1 MISLPHTTPAPDATQ
16 TPFSRVAPALRSAL
30 IVGVAG
36 GFTLATVLT
45 MTAAFH
51 VPQGSWWRA
60 LVQTHGF
67 LQLYG
72 WAGLFALGVAA
83 YVATRLRGAPLALS
97 GALGWVLSLHL
108 ASLVLRF
115 ACQLLATLTPSGLPR
130 AGLVTSGVLEV
141 AAVGIIYACVLLTLR
156 HGPPLTTRPA
166 FVKVLPLFGIA
177 LLSLGAAVVVNLIN
191 MARLAQSSSG
201 IIPEPGDTLNVTLGL
216 FGFLVPIALA
226 MSAQMLPTYAGLM
239 SFPQKLLWTLTILYA
254 SGLLLYISGMI
265 AGSFGQAWG
274 SLATGLGWV
283 ALGAALLI
291 FFGYCVAL
299 MRRRGRMPAH
309 LARRSPTPNHMQ
321 RAYRLHVLTQEQK
334 FGPFV
339 ALIASAYLWGALA
352 ALLLLID
359 GAALLASDAI
369 MIPMDAIRHCLA
381 FGFLTLLICGIAPR
395 MLTGFSGASI
405 RSAGLV
411 TATLWLGNAAVI
423 LRLSAYWLPPL
434 VGGGT
439 ALQAALIGAS
449 GPLGLALI
457 TCLAINLW
465 PMTQT
470 THSTPYPAQP
480 SRRHQDLIISA
491 EVARAPRRG

>member
-1 MISLPHTTPAPDATQ
+1 MISLPHTAPAPDATQ

-45 MTAAFH
+45 LTAALH
-51 VPQGSWWRA
+51 APQGLWWRA

-72 WAGLFALGVAA
+72 WAGLFALGVGA
-83 YVATRLRGAPLALS
+83 YVLPRLRGAPLALS
-97 GALGWVLSLHL
+97 GALGWVLGLHL

-115 ACQLLATLTPSGLPR
+115 ACQPLAALTPSGLPR
-130 AGLVTSGVLEV
+130 AGLVVSGVLEV
-141 AAVGIIYACVLLTLR
+141 GAVGLIYACVLLTLR
-156 HGPPLTTRPA
+156 HGPPLAARPA
-166 FVKVLPLFGIA
+166 FVKLLPLLGVA
-177 LLSLGAAVVVNLIN
+177 LLSFGGAAVVNLIN

-201 IIPEPGDTLNVTLGL
+201 IVAEPGDTLNVTLGL

-239 SFPQKLLWTLTILYA
+239 SFPQKLLWTLTGLYA
-254 SGLLLYISGMI
+254 SGLLFYLLGMV
-265 AGSFGQAWG
+265 AGPFGQAWG
-274 SLATGLGWV
+274 ALATGLGWV
-283 ALGAALLI
+283 ALGVALLI
-291 FFGYCVAL
+291 FFSYCVAL
-299 MRRRGRMPAH
+299 MRRRGQMPGR
-309 LARRSPTPNHMQ
+309 LARRSPTPNQM
-321 RAYRLHVLTQEQK
+321 RRTYRLHVLTQEQK

-352 ALLLLID
+352 ALLLLVD
-359 GAALLASDAI
+359 GAALLVSGVI
-369 MIPMDAIRHCLA
+369 VVPLDAIRHSLA
-381 FGFLTLLICGIAPR
+381 LGFITLLICGIAPR

-405 RSAGLV
+405 RSARLV

-434 VGGGT
+434 AGDG
-439 ALQAALIGAS
+439 AAFQAALFGAS

-465 PMTQT
+465 PATRGMR
-470 THSTPYPAQP
+470 QP
-480 SRRHQDLIISA
+480 
-491 EVARAPRRG
+491 

>member
-1 MISLPHTTPAPDATQ
+1 MISLPHPSPAPDATQ
-16 TPFSRVAPALRSAL
+16 APFSRVTPALRSSL

-45 MTAAFH
+45 LTAALH
-51 VPQGSWWRA
+51 VPLGLWWRA

-83 YVATRLRGAPLALS
+83 YILPRLRGAPLALPH
-97 GALGWVLSLHL
+97 ALGWILSLHL

-115 ACQLLATLTPSGLPR
+115 ACQPLATLTPSGLPR
-130 AGLVTSGVLEV
+130 GALVASGVLEI
-141 AAVGIIYACVLLTLR
+141 AAVGLIYACVLLTLR
-156 HGPPLTTRPA
+156 YGPPLDARPA
-166 FVKVLPLFGIA
+166 FGKVLPLFGVA
-177 LLSLGAAVVVNLIN
+177 LLSFGGAAVVNLIN
-191 MARLAQSSSG
+191 MARLVQSSSG
-201 IIPEPGDTLNVTLGL
+201 IVAEPGDTLNVTLGL

-239 SFPQKLLWTLTILYA
+239 SFPQKLLWTLTGLYA
-254 SGLLLYISGMI
+254 SGLSLYLLGMV
-265 AGSFGQAWG
+265 AGSSRHMWG
-274 SLATGLGWV
+274 VLASGLGWL
-283 ALGAALLI
+283 ALGAALLM

-309 LARRSPTPNHMQ
+309 LARRSPTPTYM
-321 RAYRLHVLTQEQK
+321 RRTYRLHVLTQDER

-359 GAALLASDAI
+359 GAALLASGAI
-369 MIPMDAIRHCLA
+369 VIPLDAIRHSLA
-381 FGFLTLLICGIAPR
+381 LGFLTLLICGIAPR

-423 LRLSAYWLPPL
+423 LRLSVYGLPPL
-434 VGGGT
+434 TGFGP
-439 ALQAALIGAS
+439 ALQAALFGAS

-457 TCLAINLW
+457 ACLAINLW
-465 PMTQT
+465 PATQAT
-470 THSTPYPAQP
+470 RATPHPAQP
-480 SRRHQDLIISA
+480 TQRHQDAQDSA
-491 EVARAPRRG
+491 AR

>member
-1 MISLPHTTPAPDATQ
+1 MEGRLSIQFPISRILDLPGSQMISLPYTSPAPDATQ

-45 MTAAFH
+45 LTAAFR
-51 VPQGSWWRA
+51 VPLGLWWRA

-83 YVATRLRGAPLALS
+83 YILPRLRGAPLALPQ
-97 GALGWVLSLHL
+97 ALGWILSLHL
-108 ASLVLRF
+108 ASLILRF
-115 ACQLLATLTPSGLPR
+115 VCQPLATLTSSGLPS
-130 AGLVTSGVLEV
+130 AGLVVSGVLAV
-141 AAVGIIYACVLLTLR
+141 ATVGLIYACVLLTLR

-166 FVKVLPLFGIA
+166 FGKILPLFGVA
-177 LLSLGAAVVVNLIN
+177 LLSLGAAAVVNLSN
-191 MARLAQSSSG
+191 MALLFQSSSG
-201 IIPEPGDTLNVTLGL
+201 IVAEPGDTLNITLGL

-239 SFPQKLLWTLTILYA
+239 SFPHKLLWTLTGLYV
-254 SGLLLYISGMI
+254 SGLLLYLLGIV
-265 AGSFGQAWG
+265 AGSFAQAL
-274 SLATGLGWV
+274 SPLATGLGWV
-283 ALGAALLI
+283 TLGVALLT

-299 MRRRGRMPAH
+299 MRRRGQMPAH
-309 LARRSPTPNHMQ
+309 LARRSPTPNQM
-321 RAYRLHVLTQEQK
+321 RRTYRLHVLTQEEK

-359 GAALLASDAI
+359 GAAQLATGTI
-369 MIPMDAIRHCLA
+369 VIPLDAIRHSLA
-381 FGFLTLLICGIAPR
+381 LGFLTLLICGIAPR

-423 LRLSAYWLPPL
+423 LRLSVYWLPL
-434 VGGGT
+434 QAGDGA
-439 ALQAALIGAS
+439 ALQAALFGAS

-457 TCLAINLW
+457 ACLATNLW
-465 PMTQT
+465 PATRGRR
-470 THSTPYPAQP
+470 PE
-480 SRRHQDLIISA
+480 SR
-491 EVARAPRRG
+491 P

>member
-1 MISLPHTTPAPDATQ
+1 MISLPHTTPTPDATQ

-30 IVGVAG
+30 IVGAAG

-45 MTAAFH
+45 LTAAFH
-51 VPQGSWWRA
+51 APLGSWWRA

-72 WAGLFALGVAA
+72 WAGLFALGVGA
-83 YVATRLRGAPLALS
+83 YVLPRLRGAPLALS
-97 GALGWVLSLHL
+97 GVLGWVLGLHL
-108 ASLVLRF
+108 AGLALRF
-115 ACQLLATLTPSGLPR
+115 VCQPLAALTPSGLPR
-130 AGLVTSGVLEV
+130 AGLVASGVLEV
-141 AAVGIIYACVLLTLR
+141 AAVGLIYACALLTLR
-156 HGPPLTTRPA
+156 HGPPLTARPA

-177 LLSLGAAVVVNLIN
+177 LLSLGAAAVVNLIN
-191 MARLAQSSSG
+191 MARLGQSASG
-201 IIPEPGDTLNVTLGL
+201 IIAEPGDSLNVTLGL
-216 FGFLVPIALA
+216 FGFLIPIALA

-239 SFPQKLLWTLTILYA
+239 SFPQKLLWTLTCLYA
-254 SGLLLYISGMI
+254 SGLLLYVSGMI
-265 AGSFGQAWG
+265 AGSFGQAWA
-274 SLATGLGWV
+274 SLATGLGWI

-299 MRRRGRMPAH
+299 MRRRGQMPAH
-309 LARRSPTPNHMQ
+309 LARRSPTPNRMR
-321 RAYRLHVLTQEQK
+321 RAYRLQVLTQEQK

-352 ALLLLID
+352 ALLLLVD
-359 GAALLASDAI
+359 GAVLLASGTI
-369 MIPMDAIRHCLA
+369 VIPLDAIRHSLA
-381 FGFLTLLICGIAPR
+381 LGFITLLICGIAPR

-405 RSAGLV
+405 RSAALV
-411 TATLWLGNAAVI
+411 TATLWLGNAAAL

-439 ALQAALIGAS
+439 ALQAALFGAS

-465 PMTQT
+465 PVTQT
-470 THSTPYPAQP
+470 RPAP
-480 SRRHQDLIISA
+480 PDT
-491 EVARAPRRG
+491 AR

>member
-1 MISLPHTTPAPDATQ
+1 MISSPHTRLTSEPSQ
-16 TPFSRVAPALRSAL
+16 TPFAHVAPALRSAL

-45 MTAAFH
+45 LTAAFH
-51 VPQGSWWRA
+51 VPLGLWWRT

-67 LQLYG
+67 LQIYG
-72 WAGLFALGVAA
+72 WAGLFALGIAA
-83 YVATRLRGAPLALS
+83 YVLPRLRGAPLALPQ
-97 GALGWVLSLHL
+97 ALGWILGLHL

-115 ACQLLATLTPSGLPR
+115 ICQPLATLTPSGLLR
-130 AGLVTSGVLEV
+130 AGLVASGVLEV
-141 AAVGIIYACVLLTLR
+141 AAVGLIYACVLLTLR
-156 HGPPLTTRPA
+156 HGPLLTTRPA
-166 FVKVLPLFGIA
+166 FVKLLLLLGVALPSF
-177 LLSLGAAVVVNLIN
+177 GAAAVVNLIN
-191 MARLAQSSSG
+191 LALAAQSSSG
-201 IIPEPGDTLNVTLGL
+201 IVPEPGDTLNVTLGL
-216 FGFLVPIALA
+216 FGFLIPIALA

-239 SFPQKLLWTLTILYA
+239 SFPQKLLWTLTGLYA
-254 SGLLLYISGMI
+254 SGLLLYLSGMVS
-265 AGSFGQAWG
+265 GSSGQTW
-274 SLATGLGWV
+274 SVLATGLGWL

-299 MRRRGRMPAH
+299 MRRRGRIPAH
-309 LARRSPTPNHMQ
+309 LARRSPTPNYM
-321 RAYRLHVLTQEQK
+321 RRTYRLHVLTQEQK

-359 GAALLASDAI
+359 GAALLASGVI

-381 FGFLTLLICGIAPR
+381 LGFLTLLICGIAPR

-411 TATLWLGNAAVI
+411 SATLWLGNAAVI
-423 LRLSAYWLPPL
+423 LRLSAYWLPL
-434 VGGGT
+434 LTGDGT
-439 ALQAALIGAS
+439 ALQTALFGAS

-470 THSTPYPAQP
+470 TRSTPYPA
-480 SRRHQDLIISA
+480 
-491 EVARAPRRG
+491 